1 MKLVRTFKFLAFA
14 CSFVILFN
22 LIFINKLFASDF
34 CDNEIFQKIYKQK
47 KINNDIGKFE
57 YHEDRND
64 IGIFYD
70 FAYDSKDKIIKIK
83 KRKEISYS
91 KIFFI

>member
-34 CDNEIFQKIYKQK
+34 CNNEIFQKIYEQK
-47 KINNDIGKFE
+47 IINNEVGSFA

-70 FAYDSKDKIIKIK
+70 FAYDSKDKIIKIN
-83 KRKEISYS
+83 
-91 KIFFI
+91 FQ

>member
-1 MKLVRTFKFLAFA
+1 MKLVRTSKFLAFA

-22 LIFINKLFASDF
+22 LIFINKLFASEF
-34 CDNEIFQKIYKQK
+34 CNNEVFQKIYQQK
-47 KINNDIGKFE
+47 KINNEVGSFE

-70 FAYDSKDKIIKIK
+70 FAYDPKDKIIKIK
-83 KRKEISYS
+83 RYKDLKT
-91 KIFFI
+91 